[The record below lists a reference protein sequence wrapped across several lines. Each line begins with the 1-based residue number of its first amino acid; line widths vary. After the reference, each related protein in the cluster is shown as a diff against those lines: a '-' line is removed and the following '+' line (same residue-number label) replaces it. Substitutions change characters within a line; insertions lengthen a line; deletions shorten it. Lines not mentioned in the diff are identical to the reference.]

1 MGDLDIHGGAGG
13 IQADLDDVTAFAI
26 AVDHAADEVARNLE
40 TLGRVRLGLTD
51 DLLEAG
57 LLVPDLV
64 VATEAAALA
73 AVTGTALLRTGL
85 DSAASLA
92 RSAVEAYREVDAAL
106 ARAAEEALYAAGFV
120 AGGLLPVAA
129 LGLLATPGTSALLAW
144 WLSDPEHRAAALAEL
159 DQTLY
164 ENPWLLEALT
174 RSAPGLV
181 QGGATALTGGNPLL
195 LALLTDGSWPSSDYH
210 SSLLGLITLGRRFGW
225 FTDAGG
231 FRAGEREGWRTL
243 PGFGPETF
251 LGDVIDQQNEVGG
264 EAAGRTT
271 VQVLKVRQPDGSL
284 SYIVQIPGTQEMT
297 TLAHGGTLLDM
308 DSNVNLMYL
317 NGQTDRAQV
326 QRQVEAA
333 MAAAGI
339 RPGDPVMLTGHSQGG
354 IIAASIAANPER
366 DWNIRSVV
374 TAGSPIARIP
384 IPDGVQVMSL
394 EHDQDA
400 VPRLDGRSNPGTA
413 TWTTVQDDSDAGNVG
428 DAHSL
433 DSYTNLAE
441 RIDASDDAGL
451 AAWRRANQEFLS
463 DGSVERTRVTIE
475 RAP

>member
-1 MGDLDIHGGAGG
+1 
-13 IQADLDDVTAFAI
+13 
-26 AVDHAADEVARNLE
+26 
-40 TLGRVRLGLTD
+40 
-51 DLLEAG
+51 
-57 LLVPDLV
+57 
-64 VATEAAALA
+64 
-73 AVTGTALLRTGL
+73 
-85 DSAASLA
+85 
-92 RSAVEAYREVDAAL
+92 
-106 ARAAEEALYAAGFV
+106 
-120 AGGLLPVAA
+120 
-129 LGLLATPGTSALLAW
+129 
-144 WLSDPEHRAAALAEL
+144 
-159 DQTLY
+159 
-164 ENPWLLEALT
+164 
-174 RSAPGLV
+174 
-181 QGGATALTGGNPLL
+181 
-195 LALLTDGSWPSSDYH
+195 
-210 SSLLGLITLGRRFGW
+210 
-225 FTDAGG
+225 
-231 FRAGEREGWRTL
+231 
-243 PGFGPETF
+243 
-251 LGDVIDQQNEVGG
+251 
-264 EAAGRTT
+264 
-271 VQVLKVRQPDGSL
+271 
-284 SYIVQIPGTQEMT
+284 
-297 TLAHGGTLLDM
+297 
-308 DSNVNLMYL
+308 MYL

-339 RPGDPVMLTGHSQGG
+339 RHRDPVMLTGHSQGG